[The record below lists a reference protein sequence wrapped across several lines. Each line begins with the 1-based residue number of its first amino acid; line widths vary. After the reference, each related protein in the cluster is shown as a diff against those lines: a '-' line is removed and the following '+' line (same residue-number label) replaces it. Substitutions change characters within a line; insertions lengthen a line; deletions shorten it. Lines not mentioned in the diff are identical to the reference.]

1 MKVKV
6 TEKGLLIPRKFLKG
20 VKEVDVRRQNGLIVV
35 VPVGAK
41 DPIFDIGKNPVKLGI
56 RDASVNHDKYIYDS

>member
-6 TEKGLLIPRKFLKG
+6 TEKGLLIPRRFLKG

-35 VPVGAK
+35 VPVGTK